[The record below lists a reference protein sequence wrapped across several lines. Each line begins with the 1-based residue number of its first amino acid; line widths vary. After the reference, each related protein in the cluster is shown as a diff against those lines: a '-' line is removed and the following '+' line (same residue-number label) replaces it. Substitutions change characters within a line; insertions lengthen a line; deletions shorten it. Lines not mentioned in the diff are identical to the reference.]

1 MHSRRQDHVEAH
13 RRAKEAR
20 SAALL
25 LLGHDVIHDTCGTL
39 TDVEERREVNR
50 LYSMVYLQVRQE
62 LKKERDCSG
71 SAQHPINTKP
81 KR

>member
-1 MHSRRQDHVEAH
+1 MHSRRKDHRVARE
-13 RRAKEAR
+13 RAAAAR
-20 SAALL
+20 DSFLL
-25 LLGHDVIHDTCGTL
+25 LCGTL
-39 TDVEERREVNR
+39 KWSQQREYENERREANR

-62 LKKERDCSG
+62 LKKERYCSG